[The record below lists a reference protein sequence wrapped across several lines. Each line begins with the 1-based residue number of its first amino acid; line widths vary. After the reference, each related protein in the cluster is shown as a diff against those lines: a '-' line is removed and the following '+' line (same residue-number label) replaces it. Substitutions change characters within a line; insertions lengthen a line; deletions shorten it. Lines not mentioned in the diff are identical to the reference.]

1 MLFLTHLC
9 EHCQW
14 LLFLKLILTLDND
27 LQKFTEVLIVNTRN
41 YKIDIFAIEEK
52 CFNVLI
58 SSKINSFWKMLLLI
72 IYYIL
77 CYYQ

>member
-14 LLFLKLILTLDND
+14 LFFLKLILTLDND

-41 YKIDIFAIEEK
+41 CKIDIFAIEEK
-52 CFNVLI
+52 CFMY
-58 SSKINSFWKMLLLI
+58 S
-72 IYYIL
+72 
-77 CYYQ
+77 

>member
-41 YKIDIFAIEEK
+41 YKVDIFAIEEK

-58 SSKINSFWKMLLLI
+58 SSKINSFWNIEKCHSL
-72 IYYIL
+72 
-77 CYYQ
+77 